1 MTITAYFRKS
11 FKNSLLSVDQPH
23 QQTSTSILSCGR
35 HAGVGPMFGEYLR
48 SRGAFLILGGWVPV
62 DNSLSLLWRLILF
75 LLHLL
80 CTIDELA
87 SQYWKKNTYIKI
99 QKLIKHIHV
108 CKQRHRLFIDD
119 NDRWVY
125 VSRIYLLWIDVQK
138 RKKNGTLLRV
148 PLQTT
153 YVSSRGDSQSV
164 TVTSGARCLRVDN
177 LINTNPKWYEDVR
190 KSRLVEFF

>member
-11 FKNSLLSVDQPH
+11 FKNSLLSDDQAH

-75 LLHLL
+75 LLDRENWHRS
-80 CTIDELA
+80 IE
-87 SQYWKKNTYIKI
+87 KNTYIKI

-138 RKKNGTLLRV
+138 RKKMELSWESHCRRHMCHHV
-148 PLQTT
+148 
-153 YVSSRGDSQSV
+153 VIV
-164 TVTSGARCLRVDN
+164 N
-177 LINTNPKWYEDVR
+177 L
-190 KSRLVEFF
+190 S

>member
-48 SRGAFLILGGWVPV
+48 SRGSFLILGGWVPV

-80 CTIDELA
+80 CTIEELA
-87 SQYWKKNTYIKI
+87 LQYWKKNTYIKI

-108 CKQRHRLFIDD
+108 CKQRHRLVIDD

-138 RKKNGTLLRV
+138 RKKMELSWESHCRRHMCHHV
-148 PLQTT
+148 
-153 YVSSRGDSQSV
+153 VIV
-164 TVTSGARCLRVDN
+164 N
-177 LINTNPKWYEDVR
+177 L
-190 KSRLVEFF
+190 S

>member
-1 MTITAYFRKS
+1 MTKRISKR
-11 FKNSLLSVDQPH
+11 Q
-23 QQTSTSILSCGR
+23 
-35 HAGVGPMFGEYLR
+35 LR
-48 SRGAFLILGGWVPV
+48 SSHVAVMPVLGQCLVSTWGLVALFLILGGYVPV
-62 DNSLSLLWRLILF
+62 DNSVSLLWRLILF

-80 CTIDELA
+80 CTIEELA

-138 RKKNGTLLRV
+138 RKKMELSWESHCRRHMCHHVVIVNL
-148 PLQTT
+148 
-153 YVSSRGDSQSV
+153 SQ
-164 TVTSGARCLRVDN
+164 
-177 LINTNPKWYEDVR
+177 
-190 KSRLVEFF
+190 